1 MNVRAR
7 ATHLTT
13 TLTAAVALALGGTV
27 TLPAHAAGPSSV
39 IANDTV
45 WTDTDGNPIL
55 AQGGNVL
62 KVGAT
67 YYWVGTKLVSGRPKQ
82 VNLYSST
89 DLENWTFRG
98 PVLSQSGTEGP
109 LAATGNLW
117 LGRPQLIRNP
127 ATGTFVLVVEVTDPA
142 TKRNHVL
149 FATSPTVDGAYK
161 PTDDGATPVNGTT
174 MGDHSVFV
182 DGSDAYLVYVGDQ
195 GGDINSTLNVA
206 PLDTNWTKVKPAVW
220 SERNTGHKEA
230 PGIVKAGAT
239 YYMFASG
246 MDWWNATPTSYRTG
260 KDMSSWGQDSW
271 KSVATRPASDNSYGT
286 QFEQIIPVVG
296 TQGTSYLYNGDRY
309 SQYHGTGAPAP
320 GGIGHN
326 AWYPLTFEGGVPRL
340 HGYTDVDVDAAAGT
354 VTGNPV
360 ANGRFDQDVTG
371 SRIPQWGVT
380 GAARVDESTVGD
392 GRRQLTLWDD
402 AAYSA
407 WADQQVALPN
417 GSYKLSFDYRTSG
430 GQNNAYFEVKDHG
443 SAAVRTDLTTKQ
455 GAWTTKTV
463 NFTVTSGKANL
474 GIWADSAKDTWL
486 NVDNVS
492 VLPAG

>member
-1 MNVRAR
+1 
-7 ATHLTT
+7 
-13 TLTAAVALALGGTV
+13 
-27 TLPAHAAGPSSV
+27 
-39 IANDTV
+39 
-45 WTDTDGNPIL
+45 
-55 AQGGNVL
+55 
-62 KVGAT
+62 
-67 YYWVGTKLVSGRPKQ
+67 
-82 VNLYSST
+82 
-89 DLENWTFRG
+89 
-98 PVLSQSGTEGP
+98 
-109 LAATGNLW
+109 
-117 LGRPQLIRNP
+117 
-127 ATGTFVLVVEVTDPA
+127 
-142 TKRNHVL
+142 
-149 FATSPTVDGAYK
+149 
-161 PTDDGATPVNGTT
+161 

-320 GGIGHN
+320 GGIGRN

>member
-286 QFEQIIPVVG
+286 QFE
-296 TQGTSYLYNGDRY
+296 
-309 SQYHGTGAPAP
+309 
-320 GGIGHN
+320 
-326 AWYPLTFEGGVPRL
+326 
-340 HGYTDVDVDAAAGT
+340 
-354 VTGNPV
+354 
-360 ANGRFDQDVTG
+360 
-371 SRIPQWGVT
+371 
-380 GAARVDESTVGD
+380 
-392 GRRQLTLWDD
+392 
-402 AAYSA
+402 
-407 WADQQVALPN
+407 
-417 GSYKLSFDYRTSG
+417 
-430 GQNNAYFEVKDHG
+430 
-443 SAAVRTDLTTKQ
+443 
-455 GAWTTKTV
+455 
-463 NFTVTSGKANL
+463 
-474 GIWADSAKDTWL
+474 
-486 NVDNVS
+486 
-492 VLPAG
+492 